1 VAAKSV
7 AVVDY
12 GMGNIDS
19 VCRAIRECRHVP
31 VVTNRP
37 EDFRAAA
44 AIILPGVGA
53 FGDGMANLRRNALD
67 QSLTEEVAAGC
78 PTLGICLGMQLLAD
92 VGTENGETPGLGW
105 IPGRVARLRPIE
117 AGERI
122 PHVGWNEVLQQ
133 GDCPLYA
140 GIPSGKDFYFVHSY
154 HFVVENPKHAVGAT
168 PYCGGFVSVVQR
180 DNVFGAQFHPEKSQE
195 AGMRFLANFLDL

>member
-1 VAAKSV
+1 MAVKSV

-19 VCRAIRECRHVP
+19 VCRAIRECRHAP

-37 EDFRAAA
+37 EDFRDAD

-53 FGDGMANLRRNALD
+53 FGDGMANLRRNGLD
-67 QSLTEEVAAGC
+67 AVLAEEVAAGC
-78 PTLGICLGMQLLAD
+78 PVLGICLGMQLLAD
-92 VGTENGETPGLGW
+92 AGMENGETPGLGW
-105 IPGRVARLRPIE
+105 VPGRVVRFRAAAP
-117 AGERI
+117 GERI
-122 PHVGWNEVLQQ
+122 PHVGWNEVFQK
-133 GDCPLYA
+133 GACPLFA

-154 HFVVENPKHAVGAT
+154 HFAVADPGHAVGVT
-168 PYCGGFVSVVQR
+168 PYCGEFVSVVQR
-180 DNVFGAQFHPEKSQE
+180 DNVFGAQFHPEKSQQ